1 MNINEIT
8 KELKEKYPE
17 MEMTVAEDLV
27 KSNKRKTYASELTKE
42 DLQKMGIVDVDFD
55 NLIVYGKN
63 GPLKYHKNK
72 KGYLMVS
79 LYDVDENGNRIKIPT
94 VYKYKKI
101 NGYTCESNSYIY
113 KPRIIGLHRIL
124 WAWKYGKVHTGK
136 VIDHINNKHT
146 NIEDYK
152 LENLQE
158 ITPLE
163 NLSKERTNYGTR
175 RIRVVKDNMLE
186 HYLNRLKHCIE
197 EYEIAKTEH
206 DARKC
211 HNLRSSISVYQAKL
225 RYICEK
231 IEKKENF

>member
-79 LYDVDENGNRIKIPT
+79 LYDVDENGNRIKIPKIVKYRKKDGSIGECPT
-94 VYKYKKI
+94 HAYKH
-101 NGYTCESNSYIY
+101 
-113 KPRIIGLHRIL
+113 RIIRLYKVL
-124 WAWKYGKVHTGK
+124 WVWRYDKVQKGH
-136 VIDHINNKHT
+136 VIDHKAEH
-146 NIEDYK
+146 NI
-152 LENLQE
+152 
-158 ITPLE
+158 
-163 NLSKERTNYGTR
+163 R
-175 RIRVVKDNMLE
+175 RR
-186 HYLNRLKHCIE
+186 NRLKSS
-197 EYEIAKTEH
+197 
-206 DARKC
+206 KC
-211 HNLRSSISVYQAKL
+211 YIKAKL
-225 RYICEK
+225 RNFY
-231 IEKKENF
+231 KEI